1 MHSTGVTRIC
11 ANHEQSILFT
21 CSSDGSLAMSTIQDK
36 DPRRKE
42 LIPAIVVMLENVI
55 PKVQRDLLIDQ
66 IRRLKSEIEVKKK
79 AENSKLIQVQ

>member
-1 MHSTGVTRIC
+1 
-11 ANHEQSILFT
+11 
-21 CSSDGSLAMSTIQDK
+21 MSTIQDK

-66 IRRLKSEIEVKKK
+66 IRLLKSEIEVKKK